1 MSFRIHD
8 GIHLPRFAHEML
20 SACPATGGGV
30 HLWLF
35 RMARVLHPFFE
46 DKGRMAD
53 LLAQASAGC
62 GREVPESEILA
73 AIANSQACAWQPR
86 GKLGLGRDRQPVS
99 RPVSLETASPSFSS
113 WPQRNDEQ
121 IEAVVAASDVAGL
134 ADLWEASP
142 VRPDWEEP
150 QTEELID
157 RLFPGN
163 PLLCCGKHINRDI
176 GTGTREEW
184 RGQLAVQ
191 QFIVPSPMTA
201 EEGSKKSG
209 TGTSVRCLDN
219 TGPRRYL
226 VIEFDQGTKDTHA
239 VVLWHLAR
247 LAPLVMVVHS
257 GGKSLHGWFACQ
269 GSSEALQLRFMR
281 YAVMLG
287 ADPATWTRCQFV
299 RMPDG
304 LRRRPSAFGVRQ
316 SVFYFNPN
324 NLP

>member
-1 MSFRIHD
+1 MSIACRTALR
-8 GIHLPRFAHEML
+8 LPRFVHEML
-20 SACPATGGGV
+20 SSCPSAGSGV

-35 RMARVLHPFFE
+35 RTARVLHSFFE
-46 DKGRMAD
+46 DKTRIAE
-53 LLAQASAGC
+53 LLAQASSSC
-62 GREVPESEILA
+62 GREVPPSEIA
-73 AIANSQACAWQPR
+73 AAVASSEACAWRPRNTSSAQPLN
-86 GKLGLGRDRQPVS
+86 GHSQSRQ
-99 RPVSLETASPSFSS
+99 SS
-113 WPQRNDEQ
+113 ARSSVPRWPARNQEQ
-121 IEAVVAASDVAGL
+121 IEALVASSEITGL

-142 VRPDWEEP
+142 LRPDWDEP
-150 QTEELID
+150 HTEALID
-157 RLFPGN
+157 ALFPGN

-201 EEGSKKSG
+201 EEGLKKDG
-209 TGTSVRCLDN
+209 GTSLRCLAN

-226 VIEFDQGTKDTHA
+226 VIESDHGTVDTHA
-239 VVLWHLAR
+239 AVLWHLAR

-257 GGKSLHGWFACQ
+257 GGKSLHGWFCCA
-269 GSSEALQLRFMR
+269 GASEEQMLRFMR

-299 RMPDG
+299 RMPEG
-304 LRRRPSAFGVRQ
+304 LRRIPSTFGVRQ
-316 SVFYFNPN
+316 SVYYFNPH